1 MEHRKGG
8 YYDVYPYHIDLVHG
22 PYQTA
27 VLHVQQQVVVVDENV
42 NVLRFT
48 VVVVVVVVVVVAAV
62 VVGQTS
68 GTVRPPLSDG
78 GVVRLVRL
86 VRLV

>member
-1 MEHRKGG
+1 MGHRKGG
-8 YYDVYPYHIDLVHG
+8 HYDVYPYHINLVHG

-42 NVLRFT
+42 NVLHFT
-48 VVVVVVVVVVVAAV
+48 AVVVVVVVVVVAAV
-62 VVGQTS
+62 MIGQTS

-78 GVVRLVRL
+78 GVD
-86 VRLV
+86 

>member
-1 MEHRKGG
+1 MGHRKGG
-8 YYDVYPYHIDLVHG
+8 HYDVYPYHIDLVHG

-48 VVVVVVVVVVVAAV
+48 VVVVVVVVVVVAV